1 MTYSQDLFWANMPRA
16 RKSFTTHLGFLK
28 YKLGNNSFLTG
39 IKTPCY
45 IFTGTNR
52 IEKLEKLK
60 LSEKIKN
67 KLNKTGLHI
76 YLYEPSC
83 FKLGKSHNR
92 SFYSEFKHDVNLKEL
107 TADELDSIN
116 LFIDNNNLTN
126 VTVFTSD
133 YNIQLVQPN
142 YPNLKLQ
149 CLDTFLRDMVYD
161 NKMDLY
167 PNSIN
172 KKFWCGNWRYAP
184 HRHLVTAYMIK
195 LNGNYSWNLSCNFEK
210 LKENVWFD
218 LDKLKIVDMHR
229 YQQIKDG
236 VEYLENH
243 IIAID
248 QSLASVNVNSL
259 EEVYI
264 PGDNSP
270 ARSDLFR
277 QSYKECFCAIVNET
291 RYAQPYGYFSEKT
304 LTPINAMVPIIL
316 VAPPKTLEYLKTFGF
331 KTFDRWWDESYDQEE
346 DHENRLLKIF
356 DIIDYINNKSFDE
369 LTKMYKEM
377 HDVLLHNKEI
387 LKKLPYNSTVL

>member
-1 MTYSQDLFWANMPRA
+1 MNYSQDLFWVNMPRS
-16 RKSFTTHLGFLK
+16 RKLFTTRLGFLK
-28 YKLGNNSFLTG
+28 SNLGDKSFLTG

-45 IFTGTNR
+45 IYTGTNYIR
-52 IEKLEKLK
+52 KLEKLK

-83 FKLGKSHNR
+83 FKLGDYHNR
-92 SFYSEFKHDVNLKEL
+92 SFYSEFKHTVNLKEL
-107 TADELDSIN
+107 TADELDSVN
-116 LFIDNNNLTN
+116 LFINNNNLTN
-126 VTVFTSD
+126 ITVFTSD
-133 YNIQLVQPN
+133 YNIQLVQSN
-142 YPNLKLQ
+142 YPNLKLH
-149 CLDTFLRDMVYD
+149 CLDTFLRDMIYD
-161 NKMDLY
+161 NKMDLLT
-167 PNSIN
+167 NSIN
-172 KKFWCGNWRYAP
+172 KKFWCGNWRYTP

-218 LDKLKIVDMHR
+218 LDKLKIEDTHR

-243 IIAID
+243 VVAID
-248 QSLASVNVNSL
+248 QSLEAVNVDSS

-270 ARSDLFR
+270 SHSNLFR
-277 QSYKECFCAIVNET
+277 QSYKECFCAVVNET

-331 KTFDRWWDESYDQEE
+331 KTFDRWWDESYDQEQ
-346 DHENRLLKIF
+346 DHEKRLLKIF

-369 LTKMYKEM
+369 LRKMYNEM
-377 HDVLLHNKEI
+377 IDILLHNKEI